1 MRRRKRA
8 VMAGIHRLQHIECL
22 AASDFSDDDAVR
34 THAESILH
42 KVSDRD
48 RPLALYIRR
57 TGLER
62 HDMRLL
68 KAELGGIFDGDDA
81 FIGGDEGRK
90 YIQRGRLTGAGTA
103 ADHDVQL
110 RLDTGAQE

>member
-1 MRRRKRA
+1 MT
-8 VMAGIHRLQHIECL
+8 GIHRLQHIERL
-22 AASDFSDDDAVR
+22 AASDFADDDAIR
-34 THAESILH
+34 AHTESILH

-48 RPLALYIRR
+48 RALALYIRR

-81 FIGGDEGRK
+81 FIGGNKGRK
-90 YIQRGRLTGAGTA
+90 NIQRGRLTGACTA